1 MTSPAEQTKNVMS
14 PTRQNPSHPV
24 QCVQLRRVPLVY
36 RHLKFPIAVKSI
48 TIMRCPCGAKLLVG
62 PSPFDTSMPSLFP
75 LYVTFRRM
83 KHFLKGRRFSSSE
96 EVQQRRHGRM

>member
-1 MTSPAEQTKNVMS
+1 MTSPAEQAKNIIR
-14 PTRQNPSHPV
+14 PTRQNPFHPV

-36 RHLKFPIAVKSI
+36 KHLKLPVAGKSI
-48 TIMRCPCGAKLLVG
+48 TIMRCPIDHWWCLI
-62 PSPFDTSMPSLFP
+62 SHFDTSMPSLFP